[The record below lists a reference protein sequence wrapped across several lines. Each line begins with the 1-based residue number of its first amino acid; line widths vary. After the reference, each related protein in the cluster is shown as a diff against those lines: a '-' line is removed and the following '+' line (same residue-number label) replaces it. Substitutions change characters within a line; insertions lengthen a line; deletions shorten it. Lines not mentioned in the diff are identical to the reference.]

1 MKSLHALT
9 LAAER
14 TVALLIEEYA
24 DQKKLLLDEVLF
36 GGTNG
41 GFEFWLGALMGLLNS
56 DHPYSKKPHLEK
68 LHECLDLY
76 RDFL

>member
-1 MKSLHALT
+1 MKSLLALK

-14 TVALLIEEYA
+14 TVALFIEEYA

-36 GGTNG
+36 RGTNSG
-41 GFEFWLGALMGLLNS
+41 VKFWLGTLMQLLNS
-56 DHPYSKKPHLEK
+56 EHPYSKKPHLEK